1 MNTYNKRKLEDEKKI
16 IPEGGS
22 VRVSML
28 AMDATQRQI
37 ANQPAMDERVAHN
50 LAANR
55 DTLAAGIRDA
65 DRAKA
70 HADHYS
76 AQMAAHIDHSV
87 YGDYT
92 RQLSNAWKQVP
103 A

>member
-1 MNTYNKRKLEDEKKI
+1 MNTYNKRKLEDEKEI

-50 LAANR
+50 LAAGQA
-55 DTLAAGIRDA
+55 TLAAMQHDSE
-65 DRAKA
+65 RAQA
-70 HADHYS
+70 HADHFTAEREARTDVS
-76 AQMAAHIDHSV
+76 AYGAHCQRISE
-87 YGDYT
+87 
-92 RQLSNAWKQVP
+92 AWKQVP

>member
-1 MNTYNKRKLEDEKKI
+1 MNNRRTQDDEKEI

-50 LAANR
+50 LAAGKA
-55 DTLAAGIRDA
+55 TLAASRRTA
-65 DRAKA
+65 DQVQA
-70 HADHYS
+70 HVDHFTAEREAQTDTS
-76 AQMAAHIDHSV
+76 A
-87 YGDYT
+87 YGKHC
-92 RQLSNAWKQVP
+92 RQISEAWQQVP